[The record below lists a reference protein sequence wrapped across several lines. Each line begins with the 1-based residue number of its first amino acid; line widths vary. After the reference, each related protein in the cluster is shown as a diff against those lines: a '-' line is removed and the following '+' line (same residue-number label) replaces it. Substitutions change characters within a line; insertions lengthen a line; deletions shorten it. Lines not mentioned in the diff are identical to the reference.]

1 MDLKQRKE
9 STYFRVMKLFYLQ
22 PWNNSIKKFKKAI
35 NTITLKILK
44 GIGLD
49 VVFNI
54 TNSLVSD
61 VSGARAD
68 LTTESAQS
76 TITLL
81 TSNVAERALGQMDN
95 LLDTLQH
102 LLKRIYYKKSIY
114 CALVANLFACSKPYE
129 NVIQLKKS
137 ISNRAYCGSQGYYR
151 KIDI

>member
-9 STYFRVMKLFYLQ
+9 STYFRVMKLFCLQ

-61 VSGARAD
+61 VSGARED

-76 TITLL
+76 TSSSLITLL

-102 LLKRIYYKKSIY
+102 L
-114 CALVANLFACSKPYE
+114 
-129 NVIQLKKS
+129 
-137 ISNRAYCGSQGYYR
+137 
-151 KIDI
+151 